1 MATELPLSFGQQTM
15 FSGLGQVK
23 ISKSAS
29 YKHELLHHF
38 ASLNARFVQMKS
50 QMAEGLRTY
59 RPDSPMNFWLYVPQH
74 LNDKAPKKFQ
84 FDR

>member
-38 ASLNARFVQMKS
+38 ASSNARFVQMKG

-59 RPDSPMNFWLYVPQH
+59 RPDSLINFWFYVPQH
-74 LNDKAPKKFQ
+74 LNDKAPKKVQ
-84 FDR
+84 FES